1 MRVLLPP
8 GCAEPRTLIEEIVRQ
23 APRLRPLTLMGGLLL
38 GDYPFCA
45 PEHGE
50 TFRWVTFHVM
60 PRLRDALGRGQVEFL
75 PIRYFDTLG
84 VFGPGGPWAAD
95 AVLVHTAPPDAAGRL
110 SFGVSTSYPLPLART
125 APLVIA
131 EVNDRMPRTLGDST
145 LPLDRVAARIET
157 DRALTPYPA
166 PSVGEV
172 ERRIAACVSELIP
185 DGATVQVGIGSIPE
199 AVAAGLGDRCDLGV
213 HSLLVDAMLPLLTR
227 GVVTRSRV
235 GEIMGTEP
243 LFRFDGIWLNNAEAP
258 LDDVKVRQALNYATD
273 KESIIKNVLFGH
285 AEVAN
290 HMMPKMRYWRED
302 VQPYPYDLDKAKQ
315 LMSESSAADGFTL
328 PLVTYAGDSIV
339 AQVAQIVKESWAQIG
354 VTVEI
359 EALDIG
365 TAYTNFSQF
374 NYTAGAN
381 WYITSDVTAPDELAA
396 IQFDYDA
403 VGGTKSFFTQYKSA
417 RATELVKQAAEAT
430 DEEVRAKAF
439 GDLQQLVMDDAPMV
453 ALYFTPA
460 RTGLR
465 TNVHD
470 FHTVKT
476 AWWRLED
483 VSLA

>member
-185 DGATVQVGIGSIPE
+185 DGATVQVGIGSVPE
-199 AVAAGLGDRCDLGV
+199 AVAAGLGDRRDLGV

-235 GEIMGTEP
+235 GEIMGTEA
-243 LFRFDGIWLNNAEAP
+243 LFRFVHENRLVNMEPSSRIHNPRVVATFPHFVSINSAIEVDLTGQVNAESVGDRQVAGIGGQFDFVEGAYWAP
-258 LDDVKVRQALNYATD
+258 GGRSVIALPSTGGGG
-273 KESIIKNVLFGH
+273 ELS
-285 AEVAN
+285 
-290 HMMPKMRYWRED
+290 R
-302 VQPYPYDLDKAKQ
+302 
-315 LMSESSAADGFTL
+315 
-328 PLVTYAGDSIV
+328 IV
-339 AQVAQIVKESWAQIG
+339 AR
-354 VTVEI
+354 
-359 EALDIG
+359 LP
-365 TAYTNFSQF
+365 
-374 NYTAGAN
+374 AGAK
-381 WYITSDVTAPDELAA
+381 VTTPRHLTDCVVTEFGRAELRGRSVAER
-396 IQFDYDA
+396 
-403 VGGTKSFFTQYKSA
+403 A
-417 RATELVKQAAEAT
+417 RALIAIAHPRFCADLEREWRAA
-430 DEEVRAKAF
+430 
-439 GDLQQLVMDDAPMV
+439 G
-453 ALYFTPA
+453 
-460 RTGLR
+460 
-465 TNVHD
+465 
-470 FHTVKT
+470 
-476 AWWRLED
+476 
-483 VSLA
+483 